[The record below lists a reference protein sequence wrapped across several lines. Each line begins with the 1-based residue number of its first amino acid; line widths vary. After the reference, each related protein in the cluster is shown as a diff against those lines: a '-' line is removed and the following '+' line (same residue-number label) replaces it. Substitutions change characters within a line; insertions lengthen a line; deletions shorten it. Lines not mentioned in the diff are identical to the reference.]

1 MADDDKT
8 EKPTPKKRR
17 DARKKGDVL
26 MSKDVVTVATLIT
39 TFSTLWFLGGDMITT
54 VEEFMFFCMNM
65 IATGGG
71 NLIEANGSLIR
82 SALVGAYLSV
92 VLIPIV
98 VTILMS
104 IAATGFQTKWLV
116 SMEAIKPSFNKM
128 NPLEGIKKMFSMKS
142 VVDALK
148 NLLKITILLYIVY
161 RFFVNTVLS
170 FSRYFYMHPA
180 VAGAEIMGSIMSL
193 VMQIAL
199 AFAAIA
205 VFDYAYQA
213 YEYEKKLKMSIQD
226 IKDEYKQTE
235 GDPKVKGKIK
245 QKQMQMAQARMTQ
258 DVKAADVIVRNPTH
272 YAVALRYKQGLDVA
286 PLILTM
292 GEDQLA
298 MRIIMLGERFQV
310 PIVENVPVARALY
323 AQGKIGSTIPPE
335 LYGVV
340 AQIITMVMG
349 INKDNIEEYVT
360 RDKE

>member
-39 TFSTLWFLGGDMITT
+39 TFSTLWFLGGAMVTT
-54 VEEFMFFCMNM
+54 IEEFLFLCMGL
-65 IATGGG
+65 IASGGG
-71 NLIEANGSLIR
+71 SLLEENGQMIR

-116 SMEAIKPSFNKM
+116 SLESIKPSLNKL

-148 NLLKITILLYIVY
+148 NLVKITILLYIVY

-180 VAGAEIMGSIMSL
+180 LAGAEIMGNIMAL

-199 AFAAIA
+199 AFMAIA

-272 YAVALRYKQGLDVA
+272 YAVALRYKQGVDVI

-292 GEDQLA
+292 GEDELA
-298 MRIIMLGERFQV
+298 MRIIMLGERFQIPV
-310 PIVENVPVARALY
+310 VENVPVARALY
-323 AQGKIGSTIPPE
+323 AQGEIGKSIPPE
-335 LYGVV
+335 LYGAV
-340 AQIITMVMG
+340 AKIITVVMG
-349 INKDNIEEYVT
+349 INKDNIDEYVT
-360 RDKE
+360 REKE